1 MSTRSKKN
9 DREEDNVEEDKLEVV
24 LKKLRKNNKNT
35 DLAIQAIAQG
45 NLPFIND
52 PDMDEDKI
60 LKIKQKIEQ
69 SGCSFELRNKCFV
82 GKGKDLLE
90 VIFLVSDAYTDE
102 KLLDMDN
109 SQFFDE
115 ILKHRKFLNNAV
127 KSNVSSLLECKKFI
141 FEKKI
146 PMDLCDY
153 AQVYKFVMDLK
164 ADLNAR
170 FPRELWEITMKE
182 KGEED
187 TSHFM
192 DCIYK
197 QYKSFKMMNMHADFK
212 SKFTKDWE

>member
-45 NLPFIND
+45 NLPFVND
-52 PDMDEDKI
+52 PDIDEDKI

-69 SGCSFELRNKCFV
+69 SGCTAELRNKCFV

-109 SQFFDE
+109 S
-115 ILKHRKFLNNAV
+115 
-127 KSNVSSLLECKKFI
+127 
-141 FEKKI
+141 
-146 PMDLCDY
+146 
-153 AQVYKFVMDLK
+153 
-164 ADLNAR
+164 
-170 FPRELWEITMKE
+170 
-182 KGEED
+182 
-187 TSHFM
+187 
-192 DCIYK
+192 
-197 QYKSFKMMNMHADFK
+197 
-212 SKFTKDWE
+212 

>member
-141 FEKKI
+141 FEKKNTNGS
-146 PMDLCDY
+146 
-153 AQVYKFVMDLK
+153 V
-164 ADLNAR
+164 
-170 FPRELWEITMKE
+170 
-182 KGEED
+182 
-187 TSHFM
+187 
-192 DCIYK
+192 
-197 QYKSFKMMNMHADFK
+197 
-212 SKFTKDWE
+212 